1 MCKQSVVFGE
11 YALYAESDKVM
22 APRRRAVQNAAVVV
36 LARSCFH
43 CCCCCRS
50 YGCSEVVKI

>member
-11 YALYAESDKVM
+11 YALNAENDKVM
-22 APRRRAVQNAAVVV
+22 APRRQEVQNAAVVL
-36 LARSCFH
+36 LARSCFY
-43 CCCCCRS
+43 CCWCRS